1 MLPPKGVP
9 LPHTL
14 RPVLPWHD
22 WLFPEVEHAPL
33 CSDTSTSWLR
43 CSVMTR
49 WMLMWT
55 VLLLTPPY
63 NLLQTMIRTWVGSN
77 MIKHGCD
84 CADTMSVQSWFNKIN
99 LFLLLAEQ
107 PSSSQL
113 LDLSRKTP
121 WSDQETR
128 TLLEI
133 WGEDNVQLT
142 LRGCLK
148 NRHVFD
154 YISEKMGDGGY
165 IRSSEQCYTRIKRL
179 KYGFLHE
186 KWVFTKPFFSSKAM
200 LICYWCCH

>member
-1 MLPPKGVP
+1 M
-9 LPHTL
+9 
-14 RPVLPWHD
+14 
-22 WLFPEVEHAPL
+22 
-33 CSDTSTSWLR
+33 
-43 CSVMTR
+43 
-49 WMLMWT
+49 
-55 VLLLTPPY
+55 
-63 NLLQTMIRTWVGSN
+63 
-77 MIKHGCD
+77 
-84 CADTMSVQSWFNKIN
+84 N

-186 KWVFTKPFFSSKAM
+186 K
-200 LICYWCCH
+200 